1 VRCDFS
7 DSLLQSYFDGEL
19 NAFRAVEF
27 ERHIQRCADCAEQLV
42 NQDLLSGTLQLAQLY
57 QPAPASLRRKILVEC
72 RTVAST
78 TAVSEPILWRWLAA
92 AAALL
97 LIALMG
103 WRVSPDLRNED
114 YQAELAGEIV
124 EVHMRSLLP
133 GHATGIASNDEYP
146 VRGWFDGKVKFPVPV
161 RDFAKEGFV
170 LQGGRLDIVEGR
182 SVAAVVYARNGH
194 LLNVFVWPTREADIS
209 PRTGSRQGFHWVD
222 WRKGKLEFCAV
233 SDADPAEVEQLHQL
247 IQSFS

>member
-1 VRCDFS
+1 MRCDFS

-19 NAFRAVEF
+19 SALRAAEF
-27 ERHIQRCADCAEQLV
+27 ERHIQRCADCAEQLA

-57 QPAPASLRRKILVEC
+57 EPSPAPLRRKILAEC

-78 TAVSEPILWRWLAA
+78 PAVSQPLLWHWLAA

-97 LIALMG
+97 LIALIG
-103 WRVSPDLRNED
+103 WRVSLGLRNED

-124 EVHMRSLLP
+124 EVHMRSLQP
-133 GHATGIASNDEYP
+133 GHTTGIASNDEYAI
-146 VRGWFDGKVKFPVPV
+146 REWFDGKVKFPVTV
-161 RDFAKEGFV
+161 RDFAEGGFV
-170 LQGGRLDIVEGR
+170 LQGGRLDVVEGR
-182 SVAAVVYARNGH
+182 SLAAVVYARNGH
-194 LLNVFVWPTREADIS
+194 LFSVFVWPTREADTS
-209 PRTGSRQGFHWVD
+209 PRTGSGQGFHWVD
-222 WRKGKLEFCAV
+222 WRKGKTEFCAV